1 MSAFIV
7 TTANLRKETP
17 ARLRRRYTRRLIR
30 LTRRIARRR
39 TRRRRVLAR
48 QEVGRG
54 TRSTRV
60 RVWRMP
66 RSKQRWRVVG
76 KGVHNGVAWRDIE
89 HDGTTIRV
97 MSAHGLHLR
106 SVGAARQASYYADLA
121 TWIADFGPRID
132 GWVLAGDFNR
142 RHKVIA
148 RYLGGRSVGHKID
161 GVVVSRGLR
170 VDLIRV
176 DWTGVTR
183 GWTDHPAVI
192 AQVTVRPE
200 RAP

>member
-1 MSAFIV
+1 MTALIV

-60 RVWRMP
+60 RAWRM
-66 RSKQRWRVVG
+66 RRTKQRWRIAG
-76 KGVHNGVAWRDIE
+76 RGVHNGIAWRDIKV
-89 HDGTTIRV
+89 GGKTIRV
-97 MSAHGLHLR
+97 MSAHGLHLKT
-106 SVGAARQASYYADLA
+106 VGHKRQAGYYADLA
-121 TWIADFGPRID
+121 TWIAGFPKRVD

-142 RHKVIA
+142 GHGKIA
-148 RYLGGRSVGHKID
+148 RYLGGKSVGHKID

-192 AQVTVRPE
+192 AQVTV
-200 RAP
+200 